1 MKGFR
6 GMNEQVRYHVPL
18 LHAFRDA
25 YEKGDSRKAR
35 PSGGADADGHAL
47 SDDEAVRRRGLS
59 ESQVRD
65 AVLNDI
71 GTIFSTIDLQS
82 AIDIADLDYVS
93 KSVINFGLYDIMHL
107 TSEDAGVAEIEGNIV
122 AAVLSYEPRVRRD
135 SLTVEKSEQIDDVG
149 QKIRLSI
156 YAEVSN
162 RPVNIP
168 VDFTAEV
175 DLSTGAAGITQV
187 AERS

>member
-1 MKGFR
+1 
-6 GMNEQVRYHVPL
+6 MNEQVRYHVPL

-35 PSGGADADGHAL
+35 PSGGGDAEGHAL
-47 SDDEAVRRRGLS
+47 SEDESVRRRGLS
-59 ESQVRD
+59 ETQVRD

-82 AIDIADLDYVS
+82 AVDIADLDYVS
-93 KSVINFGLYDIMHL
+93 KSIVNFGLYDIMHL
-107 TSEDAGVAEIEGNIV
+107 TSEDARIAEIEGNIV
-122 AAVLSYEPRVRRD
+122 AAVLSYEPRVRGD
-135 SLTVEKSEQIDDVG
+135 SLHVEKSERIDDVG

-175 DLSTGAAGITQV
+175 DLSTGAAGITQAV
-187 AERS
+187 ERS